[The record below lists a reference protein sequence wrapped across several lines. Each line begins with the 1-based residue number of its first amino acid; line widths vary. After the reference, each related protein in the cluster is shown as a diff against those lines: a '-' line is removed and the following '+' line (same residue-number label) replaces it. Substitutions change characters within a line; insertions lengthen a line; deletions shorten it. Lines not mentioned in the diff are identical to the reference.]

1 MKAIEYLLYIVV
13 LYLAY
18 IIISRESSIIE
29 HIKKE
34 TILNSK
40 SGRDSLSVGEWKFMT
55 SKGEPCETNT
65 YPLCDKLYIQD
76 PEGSKTLFKEVVSD
90 MLDKKY

>member
-29 HIKKE
+29 HIKK
-34 TILNSK
+34 
-40 SGRDSLSVGEWKFMT
+40 
-55 SKGEPCETNT
+55 
-65 YPLCDKLYIQD
+65 KL
-76 PEGSKTLFKEVVSD
+76 F
-90 MLDKKY
+90 